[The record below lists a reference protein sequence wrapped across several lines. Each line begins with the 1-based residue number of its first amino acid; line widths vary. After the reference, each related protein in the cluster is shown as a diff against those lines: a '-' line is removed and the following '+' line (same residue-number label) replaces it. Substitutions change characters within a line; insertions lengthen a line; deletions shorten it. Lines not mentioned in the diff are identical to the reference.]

1 MKAKTIMVVDD
12 LVKFFTEDIKDG
24 ITREMSFAHLVFAK
38 EGKKYRLLKNRYGN
52 LGVCSKADIVDFI
65 FNDVNIVQSQ
75 KR

>member
-1 MKAKTIMVVDD
+1 MVVDD
-12 LVKFFTEDIKDG
+12 IANFLIKD
-24 ITREMSFAHLVFAK
+24 IAMSGESKRASYADLVAVK
-38 EGKKYRLLKNRYGN
+38 ENKKYRLLKNRYGN